1 MMALFGN
8 LSFLE
13 IALLAA
19 ASVMIF
25 GRNLPRTA
33 AQLYTHFVRARR
45 ALQGIW
51 RESGLGDEFR
61 QVQREMEQTAETIRR
76 QSPEVLTRDAIK
88 DVEGQVRAPL
98 EEGGSEPEADQ
109 SSDEDVT
116 LDESAE
122 ALEGASEETPSE
134 PAVEPPQPKE
144 KPPWYPENRSDPFGV
159 PRDRGE

>member
-1 MMALFGN
+1 MIALFGN
-8 LSFLE
+8 LSFWE

-51 RESGLGDEFR
+51 RDSGLGEEFR
-61 QVQREMEQTAETIRR
+61 QVQREMEQTAETLRK
-76 QSPEVLTRDAIK
+76 QSPDVLTRDALRT
-88 DVEGQVRAPL
+88 VEGKIREPL
-98 EEGGSEPEADQ
+98 FEKRESVDKDAEPAPEAHP
-109 SSDEDVT
+109 SSDSE
-116 LDESAE
+116 E
-122 ALEGASEETPSE
+122 AIPQDAASE
-134 PAVEPPQPKE
+134 VERPKPKA

-159 PRDRGE
+159 PRDREE